1 MMFLSRDN
9 LECDTIFCEEANH
22 PRTIDSLH
30 QQDILTSV
38 RAYFD
43 IAIQTAVMIR

>member
-1 MMFLSRDN
+1 MFLSRDN
-9 LECDTIFCEEANH
+9 LECDTIYCEEANH

-38 RAYFD
+38 KAYFD
-43 IAIQTAVMIR
+43 IAIHIALMIR